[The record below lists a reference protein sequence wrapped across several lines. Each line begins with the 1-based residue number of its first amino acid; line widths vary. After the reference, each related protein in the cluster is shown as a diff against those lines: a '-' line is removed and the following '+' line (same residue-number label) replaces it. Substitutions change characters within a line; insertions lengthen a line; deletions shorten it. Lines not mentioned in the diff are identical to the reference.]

1 MASRPILR
9 RNSNVRAVDTNILV
23 RLLEQDDPAQSVAAD
38 AYQKAGGPLWV
49 SHIVLVETVW
59 VLLSAFSRSKKE
71 VLGVL
76 DALLSNVDIHLQ
88 EEQIVNAAIE
98 IYRISKADFSDCL
111 VLETAR
117 ANGHLPLATF
127 DKNLS
132 KLPGTTLPKFQ
143 SH

>member
-1 MASRPILR
+1 
-9 RNSNVRAVDTNILV
+9 
-23 RLLEQDDPAQSVAAD
+23 
-38 AYQKAGGPLWV
+38 GPLWV

-59 VLLSAFSRSKKE
+59 VLLSTFSRTKKE
-71 VLGVL
+71 ILGVL
-76 DALLSNVDIHLQ
+76 DALLSNVDIYLQ
-88 EEQIVNAAIE
+88 DESVVSAATE
-98 IYRISKADFSDCL
+98 TYRGSKADFSDCL

-132 KLPGTTLPKFQ
+132 KLSDTVMPKIQ

>member
-1 MASRPILR
+1 M
-9 RNSNVRAVDTNILV
+9 RAVDTNILV
-23 RLLEQDDPAQSVAAD
+23 PLLEQDDQAQAGAAD
-38 AYQKAGGPLWV
+38 AYQKTGGPLWV

-59 VLLSAFSRSKKE
+59 VLVSTFSRTKKE
-71 VLGVL
+71 ILGVL

-88 EEQIVNAAIE
+88 EESIVNAAIE
-98 IYRISKADFSDCL
+98 TYRGFKADFSDCL
-111 VLETAR
+111 VVETAR

-132 KLPGTTLPKFQ
+132 KLPDTVLPKFP

>member
-1 MASRPILR
+1 M
-9 RNSNVRAVDTNILV
+9 RAVDTNILV
-23 RLLEQDDPAQSVAAD
+23 RLLEQDDPAQFKTAD
-38 AYQKAGGPLWV
+38 AYQKSGGPLWV

-59 VLLSAFSRSKKE
+59 VLLSAFRRSKKE

-76 DALLSNVDIHLQ
+76 DALLGNVDIHLQ
-88 EEQIVNAAIE
+88 EESIVSAATE
-98 IYRISKADFSDCL
+98 AYRASRADFSDCL

-127 DKNLS
+127 DKHLA
-132 KLPGTTLPKFQ
+132 KLPGTVLPKFK